1 MKEITRVT
9 RAQMIKDLDAM
20 IDKKAASLKGKKG
33 FAKEGG
39 QRRLEIQIAL
49 YNRLIDGGKPSNYE
63 MAGIYGAGARF
74 VEGK

>member
-1 MKEITRVT
+1 MKEITR
-9 RAQMIKDLDAM
+9 AQMISDLDKLT
-20 IDKKAASLKGKKG
+20 DKKAAALKGKKG

-39 QRRLEIQIAL
+39 QRRLEIQVAL
-49 YNRLIDGGKPSNYE
+49 YNRLIDGGKPSNRE

>member
-1 MKEITRVT
+1 MKEITR
-9 RAQMIKDLDAM
+9 AQMIAGLDKLT
-20 IDKKAASLKGKKG
+20 DNKAENLKGKKG

-39 QRRLEIQIAL
+39 QRRLDIQIAL
-49 YNRLIDGGKPSNYE
+49 YNRLIDGGNPSNRE

>member
-1 MKEITRVT
+1 MKEIT
-9 RAQMIKDLDAM
+9 RAQMIKDLDKM
-20 IDKKAASLKGKKG
+20 TDHKAAVLKGKKG

-39 QRRLEIQIAL
+39 QRRLDIQVAL
-49 YNRLIDGGKPSNYE
+49 YNRLIDGGKPSNRE